1 MKKKVLKKIDAKVD
15 SLLIEWLKSIL
26 SEDDRDQITKENYKQ
41 FLPTTK
47 YILSNRT
54 HYLSFYTYRWAR
66 QNIKKLVKK
75 DFKLKDITLGDL
87 IWILKKQNQSSQ
99 SRML

>member
-15 SLLIEWLKSIL
+15 DLLIEWLKSIL
-26 SEDDRDQITKENYKQ
+26 NEDDRDQITKENYKQ

-47 YILSNRT
+47 YILSKRT

-66 QNIKKLVKK
+66 QGTKKLLKK
-75 DFKLKDITLGDL
+75 GFKLKDITLGDL
-87 IWILKKQNQSSQ
+87 IWLLKKQNRSTQSSI
-99 SRML
+99 L